1 MQEAKQLADRLTK
14 EVASKA
20 KELAEAKKT
29 IEAMKLADGLAKKEN
44 VSKAQELAEAKKAME
59 LADRLAK
66 EEKVR

>member
-29 IEAMKLADGLAKKEN
+29 IEAMKLADGLAKKRKCQQ
-44 VSKAQELAEAKKAME
+44 SPGTC
-59 LADRLAK
+59 
-66 EEKVR
+66 